1 MKALLPDGTELQL
14 DDGATGADAA
24 AAIGAGLARA
34 ALAVKVDGALRDL
47 SAPLHDGARLE
58 IVTPSSDEALELLR
72 HDTAH
77 VLAAAVIDLYPGV
90 KISIGP
96 PIENGFYY
104 DFEFPDGTV
113 VSDADFERIEQK
125 MREHVK
131 ADERFVREDVSVGE
145 ALERFVRENQ
155 PYKVEL
161 IEDLVKNA
169 DAGDPVETV
178 SLYTNGPFTDLC
190 RGPHGPGTKRIKAF
204 KLQSVAGA
212 YWRGDASR
220 TMLTRIYGTAFFS
233 KDDLAAHLE
242 RLEEAK
248 KRDHRRLGRE
258 LKLFQFSAVSPGSAF
273 WLPRGTSLWNSLVA
287 FTREMNEPRG
297 YQEVKTP
304 LIFDS
309 ELWRTSGHWDKY
321 RENMFVTH
329 AEDRDLAVKPMNCPG
344 HAHLFR
350 SQRHSYRELP
360 VRYSEPGLLHR
371 NEPSGTLHGLMR
383 VRHFAQDDAHIFC
396 TEEQV
401 HGEVVACLD
410 LIFDTLG
417 RFGFEIDVELST
429 RPERRIGTD
438 EMWDRAEGKL
448 RAALEQQ
455 GLRYRV
461 NEGDGAFYGPKI
473 DFHVTDSIGRSWQLG
488 TVQLDYSFPERFEL
502 TYVGA
507 DDREHRP
514 VMIHRAAM
522 GSYERF
528 IGMLIEHWAGEFPV
542 WLAPVQAIVLPI
554 ADRHADYAR
563 DVVAQLRAARVRVEL
578 DDRTESVGRKI
589 RDAELQKIPYMLVI
603 GDRERE
609 AGEVA
614 LRRHR
619 EGDEGSLPVA
629 EFVARVVSETE
640 QRSA

>member
-14 DDGATGADAA
+14 EDGATGADAA

-34 ALAVKVDGALRDL
+34 ALAVKVDGELRDL
-47 SAPLHDGARLE
+47 TAPLHDGAKLE
-58 IVTPSSDEALELLR
+58 IVTPSSDDALDLLR

-77 VLAAAVIDLYPGV
+77 VLAAAVMDLYPGV

-96 PIENGFYY
+96 PIQDGFYY
-104 DFEFPDGTV
+104 DFEFPDGVT

-125 MREHVK
+125 MREHIK
-131 ADERFVREDVSVGE
+131 ADEQFDREDVSVGE
-145 ALERFVRENQ
+145 ALERFVREDQ

-161 IEDLVKNA
+161 IEDLVRNASA
-169 DAGDPVETV
+169 DAPVESV

-204 KLQSVAGA
+204 KLQSIAGA
-212 YWRGDASR
+212 YWRGDARR

-248 KRDHRRLGRE
+248 ARDHRKLGRE

-273 WLPRGTSLWNSLVA
+273 WLPRGAKLWNSLVA

-297 YQEVKTP
+297 YDEVKTP
-304 LIFDS
+304 QIYDS
-309 ELWRTSGHWDKY
+309 ELWKTSGHWGKY
-321 RENMFVTH
+321 KENMFLTA
-329 AEDRDLAVKPMNCPG
+329 AEDRDMAVKPMNCPG
-344 HAHLFR
+344 HCQLFGM
-350 SQRHSYRELP
+350 QRHSYRELP
-360 VRYSEPGLLHR
+360 IRYSEPGLLHR
-371 NEPSGTLHGLMR
+371 YEPSGTLHGLLR

-401 HGEVVACLD
+401 QEEVIGCLD
-410 LIFDTLG
+410 LIFETLG
-417 RFGFEIDVELST
+417 RFGFDIDIELST
-429 RPERRIGTD
+429 RPENRIGSE

-448 RAALEQQ
+448 AEALRHQ
-455 GLRYRV
+455 GLDYRV

-473 DFHVTDSIGRSWQLG
+473 DFHVTDSLGRSWQLG
-488 TVQLDYSFPERFEL
+488 TVQLDYSMPARFGL
-502 TYVGA
+502 SYVGA
-507 DDREHRP
+507 DDREHTP

-528 IGMLIEHWAGEFPV
+528 IGMLIEHYAGEFPV
-542 WLAPVQAIVLPI
+542 WLAPVQVAVLPI

-563 DVVAQLRAARVRVEL
+563 EVVAKLRAARVRVEL
-578 DDRTESVGRKI
+578 DERVESVGRKI
-589 RDAELQKIPYMLVI
+589 RDAELQKMPYMLVL
-603 GDRERE
+603 GDREAE
-609 AGEVA
+609 AGQVA
-614 LRRHR
+614 VRRHG
-619 EGDEGSLPVA
+619 EGDEGSVPLD
-629 EFVARVVSETE
+629 EFVARVARETAE
-640 QRSA
+640 RTA

>member
-72 HDTAH
+72 HDAAH

-90 KISIGP
+90 RISIGP

-104 DFEFPDGTV
+104 DFEFPDGV
-113 VSDADFERIEQK
+113 AISDADFDRIEQK

-145 ALERFVRENQ
+145 ALERFVREDQ

-161 IEDLVKNA
+161 IEDLVHRE
-169 DAGDPVETV
+169 GVETV

-212 YWRGDASR
+212 YWRGDANR

-233 KDDLAAHLE
+233 RDDLAAHLE

-258 LKLFQFSAVSPGSAF
+258 LRLFQFSTVSPGSAF
-273 WLPRGTSLWNSLVA
+273 WLPRGTSLWNSLLA

-401 HGEVVACLD
+401 HDEVVGCLD
-410 LIFDTLG
+410 LIFETLG

-455 GLRYRV
+455 GLKYRV

-502 TYVGA
+502 SYVGA

-563 DVVAQLRAARVRVEL
+563 EVVTKLRAARVRVEL

-603 GDRERE
+603 GDREQD

-619 EGDEGSLPVA
+619 EGDEGSLPVS
-629 EFVARVVSETE
+629 EFVARVVRETE